1 MVMVVVVPVRARAV
15 VVVMVIMPARAACEH
30 QRGNKAKCG
39 KNTFHESLLQKIVK
53 ANKGNCT
60 ALSLFFRTILFA
72 LCQAEGMVQKKSHVT
87 PCWRI
92 MQGVLKK
99 RVPGNRR
106 MRRIAACLVLTLGLA
121 PQAGLLAPRAVFAA
135 PGGVDGL
142 HAVPVQ
148 PVLHDG
154 LNPQEGDAS
163 HASLFLPFDA
173 QTGVAAFWSGPDFV
187 VVADRPVPALAHA
200 SGGSGLFSSLD
211 VTVLDTATLIR
222 LHLPSHPQ
230 LSLSHQSDGW
240 VLQGDTSA
248 RSGSSSGVTS
258 HVAQVQVFRPGAV
271 LFPQKQPGRIIALPD
286 PASGGRL
293 MIAPSRVASGG
304 IAQGR
309 QGVGYGVRPSLEGV
323 VIAADSRQITLRS
336 TAEGAVLDAVA
347 LHPLPVGQAPDAA
360 QTDPH
365 GQDWDWLG
373 LSHAGNSSKPSTR
386 LAAAQAAFAAGQ
398 PWQAQ
403 ALNGAQFGDAPATR
417 VWRGLYLMQTGQN
430 SQNASILLSAGFAQL
445 QAYPAPVRALILPQ
459 VATYIVRFG
468 DEAAVNLLG
477 TLPDDTAY
485 DLARAL
491 LEARAGQT
499 ETARVALENLTAS
512 SSIQTTAYARA
523 ALVAL
528 MLDKDM
534 IAPTMAAEAYG
545 KLLDN
550 DGQPAALPAGP
561 KATIRLGQAHA
572 LTLAGQLQA
581 ALTVLDSVHAGPD
594 APQDVLAAA
603 YQATLKAL
611 IFPEAALKAVTA
623 PAANSAPLSAAAR
636 FALVASHLRFVGDG
650 AGKAKLLLGYGRQLL
665 EAVQPDAAATAFAQ
679 AAAMLADP
687 VARAEAEDLVAQAGL
702 QAHRPALVQRALERA
717 AAPAMPDDLAT
728 QRAYDAARLAAE
740 SGDTAKA
747 LTLLAQDET
756 DAGLDLRGKL
766 YESEKRWPE
775 AVLVIGRLATR
786 GLPEEG
792 VLTDPQRALALR
804 LATDAAAAGDSETL
818 LRLKGWLAGRTLG
831 RERDALLAM
840 QIRSIKPHSP
850 AH

>member
-1 MVMVVVVPVRARAV
+1 MLADYAGSV
-15 VVVMVIMPARAACEH
+15 E
-30 QRGNKAKCG
+30 
-39 KNTFHESLLQKIVK
+39 
-53 ANKGNCT
+53 
-60 ALSLFFRTILFA
+60 
-72 LCQAEGMVQKKSHVT
+72 
-87 PCWRI
+87 
-92 MQGVLKK
+92 K

-106 MRRIAACLVLTLGLA
+106 MRRIAACLVLTQGLA

-154 LNPQEGDAS
+154 LTAQEGDAS

-240 VLQGDTSA
+240 VLQGDASA
-248 RSGSSSGVTS
+248 RSGSSSGITS
-258 HVAQVQVFRPGAV
+258 HVAQVFKPGAV

-293 MIAPSRVASGG
+293 LIAPSRVASGG

-347 LHPLPVGQAPDAA
+347 PHPLPVGQAPDTA

-373 LSHAGNSSKPSTR
+373 LSHAGNGSKPSTR
-386 LAAAQAAFAAGQ
+386 LAAAQAAFATGQ
-398 PWQAQ
+398 PWQALKSLEEASPRGEAAADEKTQTAQTFLQAAASLLTGRIWQAQ
-403 ALNGAQFGDAPATR
+403 ALNGAQFGDASATR

-459 VATYIVRFG
+459 VATYVVRFG
-468 DEAAVNLLG
+468 DEAAVDLLG

-512 SSIQTTAYARA
+512 SSSQTTAYARA

-528 MLDKDM
+528 MLERDM

-581 ALTVLDSVHAGPD
+581 ALAVLDSVRAGPD

-603 YQATLKAL
+603 YQAAL
-611 IFPEAALKAVTA
+611 RAMIFPEAASKAVT
-623 PAANSAPLSAAAR
+623 PQAANSAPLSVTAR
-636 FALVASHLRFVGDG
+636 FALVASHLRFVEDG

-665 EAVQPDAAATAFAQ
+665 EAGQPDGAATAFAQ

-687 VARAEAEDLVAQAGL
+687 VARSEAEDLVAQAGL

-717 AAPAMPDDLAT
+717 TAPAMPDDLAT

-792 VLTDPQRALALR
+792 VLTEPQRALALR

>member
-1 MVMVVVVPVRARAV
+1 MLADHAGSV
-15 VVVMVIMPARAACEH
+15 
-30 QRGNKAKCG
+30 G
-39 KNTFHESLLQKIVK
+39 
-53 ANKGNCT
+53 
-60 ALSLFFRTILFA
+60 
-72 LCQAEGMVQKKSHVT
+72 
-87 PCWRI
+87 
-92 MQGVLKK
+92 K
-99 RVPGNRR
+99 RVSGNRR
-106 MRRIAACLVLTLGLA
+106 MRRIATCLVLTQALA
-121 PQAGLLAPRAVFAA
+121 PQVGLLAPRAVFAA
-135 PGGVDGL
+135 SGGVDGL
-142 HAVPVQ
+142 HAAPVQ

-154 LNPQEGDAS
+154 LTPQEGDAS

-200 SGGSGLFSSLD
+200 SGGGGLFSSLD

-240 VLQGDTSA
+240 VLQGDTTS
-248 RSGSSSGVTS
+248 RSGSSSGMTS
-258 HVAQVQVFRPGAV
+258 HVAQVLKPGAV

-293 MIAPSRVASGG
+293 LIATSRVGSGG

-336 TAEGAVLDAVA
+336 TPEGAVLDAVA
-347 LHPLPVGQAPDAA
+347 LHPLPVGLASDSA

-365 GQDWDWLG
+365 GQDWEWLG
-373 LSHAGNSSKPSTR
+373 LSHAGNGRKPSTR
-386 LAAAQAAFAAGQ
+386 LAAAQTAFAAGQ
-398 PWQAQ
+398 LWQALKSLEAVPSPDEAAGDEKAKTAQTFLQAAASLLAGRIWQAQ
-403 ALNGAQFGDAPATR
+403 TLNDAQFGDAPATR
-417 VWRGLYLMQTGQN
+417 IWRGLYLMQTGQN
-430 SQNASILLSAGFAQL
+430 SQNASVLLAAGFAQL
-445 QAYPAPVRALILPQ
+445 QAYPAAVRALILPQ
-459 VATYIVRFG
+459 VATYVVRFG
-468 DEAAVNLLG
+468 DAAAVDLLG

-485 DLARAL
+485 DLPRAL

-512 SSIQTTAYARA
+512 SSSQTTAYARA

-545 KLLDN
+545 KLLEN
-550 DGQPAALPAGP
+550 DGQPAALLTGP

-572 LTLAGQLQA
+572 LTLAGQPQA
-581 ALTVLDSVHAGPD
+581 ALAVLDSVQAGPD

-603 YQATLKAL
+603 YQVALKAL
-611 IFPEAALKAVTA
+611 IFPEAAPRSLTA
-623 PAANSAPLSAAAR
+623 QAANSAPLSASAR
-636 FALVASHLRFVGDG
+636 FALVASHLRFVEDG
-650 AGKAKLLLGYGRQLL
+650 AGKAKLLLGYGRLLL
-665 EAVQPDAAATAFAQ
+665 EASQPDTAATAFAQ

-687 VARAEAEDLVAQAGL
+687 VARAEAEDLLTQAGL
-702 QAHRPALVQRALERA
+702 QAHRPALAQRALERA
-717 AAPAMPDDLAT
+717 TAPAMPDDLAT

-740 SGDTAKA
+740 SGDIAKA

-792 VLTDPQRALALR
+792 VLTEPQRALALR

-840 QIRSIKPHSP
+840 QIRSIKAHSP

>member
-1 MVMVVVVPVRARAV
+1 MLADYAGSV
-15 VVVMVIMPARAACEH
+15 E
-30 QRGNKAKCG
+30 
-39 KNTFHESLLQKIVK
+39 
-53 ANKGNCT
+53 
-60 ALSLFFRTILFA
+60 
-72 LCQAEGMVQKKSHVT
+72 
-87 PCWRI
+87 
-92 MQGVLKK
+92 K

-106 MRRIAACLVLTLGLA
+106 MRRIAACLVLTQGLA

-154 LNPQEGDAS
+154 LTPQEGDAS

-240 VLQGDTSA
+240 VLQGDQSA
-248 RSGSSSGVTS
+248 RSASSSGITS
-258 HVAQVQVFRPGAV
+258 HVAQVFRPGAV

-293 MIAPSRVASGG
+293 LIAPSRVASGG

-323 VIAADSRQITLRS
+323 VIAADSRQITVRS
-336 TAEGAVLDAVA
+336 TAEGPVLDAVA
-347 LHPLPVGQAPDAA
+347 LHPLPVGQAPDTA

-386 LAAAQAAFAAGQ
+386 LAAVQAAFAAGQ
-398 PWQAQ
+398 PWQALKSLEEAAPQGEAAADEKTQTAQTFLQATASLLTGRSWQAQ
-403 ALNGAQFGDAPATR
+403 ALNGAQFGDAPAMR

-430 SQNASILLSAGFAQL
+430 SQNASVLLSAGFAQL

-459 VATYIVRFG
+459 VATYVVQFG
-468 DEAAVNLLG
+468 DVAAVNLLG

-512 SSIQTTAYARA
+512 SSSQTTAYARA

-534 IAPTMAAEAYG
+534 IAPSMAAEAYG

-581 ALTVLDSVHAGPD
+581 ALAVLDSVRAGPD

-603 YQATLKAL
+603 YQAVLKAL
-611 IFPEAALKAVTA
+611 IFPEAASKAVTA

-636 FALVASHLRFVGDG
+636 FALVASHLRFVEDE
-650 AGKAKLLLGYGRQLL
+650 AGKAKLLLGYGRLLL
-665 EAVQPDAAATAFAQ
+665 EAGQPDAAATAFAQ

-717 AAPAMPDDLAT
+717 TAPAMPDDLAT
-728 QRAYDAARLAAE
+728 QRTYDAARLAAE

-792 VLTDPQRALALR
+792 VLTEQQRALALR
-804 LATDAAAAGDSETL
+804 LVTDAAAAGDSETL

>member
-1 MVMVVVVPVRARAV
+1 
-15 VVVMVIMPARAACEH
+15 
-30 QRGNKAKCG
+30 
-39 KNTFHESLLQKIVK
+39 
-53 ANKGNCT
+53 
-60 ALSLFFRTILFA
+60 
-72 LCQAEGMVQKKSHVT
+72 
-87 PCWRI
+87 
-92 MQGVLKK
+92 
-99 RVPGNRR
+99 
-106 MRRIAACLVLTLGLA
+106 MRRIATCLVLTQALA
-121 PQAGLLAPRAVFAA
+121 PQVGLLAPRAVFAA

-142 HAVPVQ
+142 HAAPVQ

-154 LNPQEGDAS
+154 LTPQEGDAS

-200 SGGSGLFSSLD
+200 SGGGGLFSSLD

-240 VLQGDTSA
+240 VLQGDTTS
-248 RSGSSSGVTS
+248 RSGSSSGMTS
-258 HVAQVQVFRPGAV
+258 HVAQVLKPGAV

-293 MIAPSRVASGG
+293 LIATSRVGSGG

-309 QGVGYGVRPSLEGV
+309 QGVGYGVRPSLAGV

-347 LHPLPVGQAPDAA
+347 LRPLPVGQAADSA

-373 LSHAGNSSKPSTR
+373 LSHAGNGRKPSTR
-386 LAAAQAAFAAGQ
+386 LAAAQTAFAAGQ
-398 PWQAQ
+398 PWQALKSLETVPSPDEAAADETTKTAQTFLQ
-403 ALNGAQFGDAPATR
+403 AAASLLAGRIWQAQTLNDAQFGDAPATR

-430 SQNASILLSAGFAQL
+430 SQNASVLLGAGFAQL
-445 QAYPAPVRALILPQ
+445 QTYPPAVRALILPQ
-459 VATYIVRFG
+459 VATYVVRFG
-468 DEAAVNLLG
+468 DAATVDLLG

-512 SSIQTTAYARA
+512 SSSQTTAYARA

-534 IAPTMAAEAYG
+534 IAPSMAAEAYG
-545 KLLDN
+545 KLLEN
-550 DGQPAALPAGP
+550 DGQPAALPTGP

-572 LTLAGQLQA
+572 LTLAGQPQA
-581 ALTVLDSVHAGPD
+581 ALAVLDSVQAGPD

-603 YQATLKAL
+603 YQVALKAL
-611 IFPEAALKAVTA
+611 IFPEAASKSLTAQAV
-623 PAANSAPLSAAAR
+623 NSTPLSASAR
-636 FALVASHLRFVGDG
+636 FALVASHLRFVEDG
-650 AGKAKLLLGYGRQLL
+650 AGKAKLLLGYGRLLL
-665 EAVQPDAAATAFAQ
+665 EASQPDTAATAFAQ

-687 VARAEAEDLVAQAGL
+687 VARAEAEDLLAQAGL
-702 QAHRPALVQRALERA
+702 QAHRPALAQRALERA
-717 AAPAMPDDLAT
+717 TAPAMPDDLAT

-740 SGDTAKA
+740 SGDIAKA

-792 VLTDPQRALALR
+792 VLTEPQRALALR

-840 QIRSIKPHSP
+840 QIRSIKAHSP

>member
-1 MVMVVVVPVRARAV
+1 MLADYAGSV
-15 VVVMVIMPARAACEH
+15 E
-30 QRGNKAKCG
+30 
-39 KNTFHESLLQKIVK
+39 
-53 ANKGNCT
+53 
-60 ALSLFFRTILFA
+60 
-72 LCQAEGMVQKKSHVT
+72 
-87 PCWRI
+87 
-92 MQGVLKK
+92 K

-398 PWQAQ
+398 PWQALKSLEEASPQGEAATDEKTQTAQTFLQAAASLLTGRIWQAQ

-430 SQNASILLSAGFAQL
+430 SQNTSILLSAGFAQL
-445 QAYPAPVRALILPQ
+445 QAYPAPVRALLLPQ
-459 VATYIVRFG
+459 VATYVVRFG
-468 DEAAVNLLG
+468 DEAEVNLLG

-512 SSIQTTAYARA
+512 SSSQTTAYARA

-528 MLDKDM
+528 MLERDM

-550 DGQPAALPAGP
+550 DGQPAALPVGP

-572 LTLAGQLQA
+572 LTLAGQPQA
-581 ALTVLDSVHAGPD
+581 ALAVLDSVRAGPD

-603 YQATLKAL
+603 YQAALKAM
-611 IFPEAALKAVTA
+611 IFPEAASKAVT
-623 PAANSAPLSAAAR
+623 PQAANSAPLSATAR
-636 FALVASHLRFVGDG
+636 FALVASHLRFVEDG

-665 EAVQPDAAATAFAQ
+665 EAGQPDAAATAFAQ

-717 AAPAMPDDLAT
+717 TAPAMPDDLAT

-792 VLTDPQRALALR
+792 VLTEPQRALALR

>member
-1 MVMVVVVPVRARAV
+1 
-15 VVVMVIMPARAACEH
+15 
-30 QRGNKAKCG
+30 
-39 KNTFHESLLQKIVK
+39 
-53 ANKGNCT
+53 
-60 ALSLFFRTILFA
+60 
-72 LCQAEGMVQKKSHVT
+72 
-87 PCWRI
+87 
-92 MQGVLKK
+92 
-99 RVPGNRR
+99 
-106 MRRIAACLVLTLGLA
+106 MRRIAACLVLTQGLA
-121 PQAGLLAPRAVFAA
+121 PQAGLFAPRAVFAA

-142 HAVPVQ
+142 HAAPVQ
-148 PVLHDG
+148 PVLHDR

-240 VLQGDTSA
+240 VLQGDQSA

-258 HVAQVQVFRPGAV
+258 HVAQVFRPGAV

-293 MIAPSRVASGG
+293 LIAPSRVASGG

-323 VIAADSRQITLRS
+323 VITADSRQITLRS

-347 LHPLPVGQAPDAA
+347 LHPLPVGQASDTA

-373 LSHAGNSSKPSTR
+373 LSRAGSGPKPSTR
-386 LAAAQAAFAAGQ
+386 LAVAQAAFAAGQ
-398 PWQAQ
+398 PWQALKSLEEAAPQGEVAADEKTQTAPTFLQAAASLLTGRTWQAQ

-430 SQNASILLSAGFAQL
+430 SQNTSILLSAGFAQL
-445 QAYPAPVRALILPQ
+445 QAYPAPVHALILPQ
-459 VATYIVRFG
+459 VATYVVRFG

-512 SSIQTTAYARA
+512 SSSQTMAYARA

-528 MLDKDM
+528 MLERDM

-572 LTLAGQLQA
+572 LTLAGQPQA
-581 ALTVLDSVHAGPD
+581 ALAVLDSMRAGPD

-603 YQATLKAL
+603 YQA
-611 IFPEAALKAVTA
+611 ALKAMIFPDAVSKAVT
-623 PAANSAPLSAAAR
+623 PQAANSAPLSANAR
-636 FALVASHLRFVGDG
+636 FALVASHSRFVEDG
-650 AGKAKLLLGYGRQLL
+650 AGKAKLLVGYGRQLL
-665 EAVQPDAAATAFAQ
+665 EAGQPDTAATAFAQ

-687 VARAEAEDLVAQAGL
+687 VARAEAEDLLAQAGL

-717 AAPAMPDDLAT
+717 TAPGMPDDLAT

-792 VLTDPQRALALR
+792 VLTEPQRALALR